1 MILADL
7 CYDHAMAQA
16 LGRRDCQEDALIG
29 SFAVGSDLGFV
40 VLADGMGGHAA
51 GDIASRIV
59 VTEVFSELMFRAP
72 QIGASQ
78 ADIPAVLRDAAQAAD
93 RCIAAHVLTDPGT
106 RGMGATLVAPLIVR
120 DAMWWISIGDSP
132 LFLFRDNMLRQ
143 LNEDHSLAPQIDYM
157 MANGMIDRAV
167 GLTHPDRNI
176 LTSALFGGQIAQI
189 DCPSVPLPLQAGDIV
204 IAASDGLQF
213 LDNPAISAILAT
225 VQTRT
230 SADIARALMDAVTAL
245 DHPDQDNL
253 SFSVIRVL
261 PNLSLAQRSA
271 SIEQPHNDP
280 STIQPLSRAG

>member
-78 ADIPAVLRDAAQAAD
+78 ADIPTVLRDAAQAAD
-93 RCIAAHVLTDPGT
+93 HCIAAHVLTDPGT

-213 LDNPAISAILAT
+213 LDSPAISAILAI

-271 SIEQPHNDP
+271 SIAQPHNDP